1 MDKDI
6 IRIAEA
12 MGYSREHSGI
22 SQDPFSW
29 MWRDPNRSVIAC
41 TFNDEGCPFRPE
53 ISHDD
58 CHALIEWLKSKGY
71 RVRVDHRLSAN
82 GEFVEVW
89 KEGTTNWK
97 FGAHYDA
104 SAKVD
109 YRLGVVELTL
119 KILDSETQES
129 VGE

>member
-58 CHALIEWLKSKGY
+58 CHALIEWLNKDRNIGVMVLQPGGVNTLRHVHVGRRKCTC
-71 RVRVDHRLSAN
+71 D
-82 GEFVEVW
+82 
-89 KEGTTNWK
+89 
-97 FGAHYDA
+97 
-104 SAKVD
+104 D
-109 YRLGVVELTL
+109 YRLGIVELTL